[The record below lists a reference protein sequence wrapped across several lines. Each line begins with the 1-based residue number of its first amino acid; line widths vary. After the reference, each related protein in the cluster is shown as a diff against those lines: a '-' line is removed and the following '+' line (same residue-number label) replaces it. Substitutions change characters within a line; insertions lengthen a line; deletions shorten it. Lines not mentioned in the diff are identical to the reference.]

1 MLLLGS
7 GYWSIHEERATAL
20 RSAQAQSLNLAN
32 SLAQHASDTLSI
44 ADAVLSGLVS
54 RVEHDPGSSAARS
67 AMHEFLVREARR
79 SDRLHGIFI
88 YAADGSWVSS
98 SLDSTPR
105 THNNADRAYF
115 KYHRDHRDALSLVGT
130 PVQNRSDGSWVLTL
144 SRRLNSPGGEFA
156 GVVLVTLQLK
166 YFQNYYST
174 FEVGPHGTIGMTN
187 DDGIVMARRPDK
199 QGVIGTS
206 IAGTSIYVTMRA
218 RKHGTAT
225 YRSPIDGVERISS
238 FAPARPYP
246 LTVLTGVSVDDALA
260 NWREAARQ
268 RIVVAAL
275 GCTLLLGVGIWLDL
289 QLRRMHRNEA
299 KLSTEAWV
307 DALTGIANRRA
318 FDHRLSR
325 ALQDA
330 VRLEAPLSV
339 LMIEVDHFKL
349 YNDTYGH
356 VNGDACLRLIAGA
369 IAGCSRRSEDL
380 AARYGGE
387 EFGMILPH
395 TDAAGALR
403 VADAVRNAVAEL
415 GLMHLSSPTS
425 AHVTV
430 SIGAATFGAAEPQR
444 HRARCRFGA
453 VSRQAEGAQSHI
465 GLALPGC
472 RQPAV
477 EVTLLSRGGCRE
489 PEATHGRRTHSMR
502 YAQACDGGALHVR
515 PAPPSTRDTRVALAA
530 VLPKPAN
537 ACADFP

>member
-1 MLLLGS
+1 MRPRVGWHTGCIALVSIQVATVTSTTKRWRQRAQRIALHFVLTISWLLLLGS
-7 GYWSIHEERATAL
+7 EYWSIHEERASAL
-20 RSAQAQSLNLAN
+20 RSAEAQSLNLAN

-54 RVEHDPGSSAARS
+54 RVEHDQGNNGAHS

-115 KYHRDHRDALSLVGT
+115 RYHRDHRDALSLVGP
-130 PVQNRSDGSWVLTL
+130 PVRSRSDGSWVMTL
-144 SRRLNSPGGEFA
+144 SRRLNDSDGEFA

-166 YFQNYYST
+166 YFQHYYST
-174 FEVGPHGTIGMTN
+174 FEVGPNGTIGMTN
-187 DDGIVMARRPDK
+187 DDGIVLVRRPDK
-199 QGVIGTS
+199 QDVIGTS

-260 NWREAARQ
+260 NWRQAASQ
-268 RIVVAAL
+268 RIVIAAL
-275 GCTLLLGVGIWLDL
+275 GCIVLLGVGIWLDL

-299 KLSTEAWV
+299 KLSSEAWV

-318 FDHRLSR
+318 FDYRLSQ
-325 ALQDA
+325 ALREA
-330 VRLEAPLSV
+330 VHLQSPLSV
-339 LMIEVDHFKL
+339 LMIDVDHFKL

-369 IAGCSRRSEDL
+369 IAACSRRSEDV

-403 VADAVRNAVAEL
+403 LADAVRSAVAGL

-430 SIGAATFGAAEPQR
+430 SVGAATFEPGETPQTPDAIV
-444 HRARCRFGA
+444 HDADSALYRAK
-453 VSRQAEGAQSHI
+453 QS
-465 GLALPGC
+465 
-472 RQPAV
+472 
-477 EVTLLSRGGCRE
+477 
-489 PEATHGRRTHSMR
+489 GRDRTS
-502 YAQACDGGALHVR
+502 A
-515 PAPPSTRDTRVALAA
+515 
-530 VLPKPAN
+530 
-537 ACADFP
+537 

>member
-1 MLLLGS
+1 MPRRVGWHGGCIALVFRQVATVTSTSKRRRQRAQRIALHFVLTVSWMLLLGS
-7 GYWSIHEERATAL
+7 EYWSIHEERATAL

-54 RVEHDPGSSAARS
+54 RVEHDQGSSAARS

-115 KYHRDHRDALSLVGT
+115 KYHRDHRDALSLVGP
-130 PVQNRSDGSWVLTL
+130 PVQSRSDGSWVLTL
-144 SRRLNSPGGEFA
+144 SRRLNAPGGEFA

-187 DDGIVMARRPDK
+187 DDGIVMVRRPDK

-339 LMIEVDHFKL
+339 LMIDVDHFKL

-403 VADAVRNAVAEL
+403 LADAVRNAVAEL

-430 SIGAATFGAAEPQR
+430 SIGAATFEPGEAPLSPNAIV
-444 HRARCRFGA
+444 HDADSALYRAK
-453 VSRQAEGAQSHI
+453 QK
-465 GLALPGC
+465 
-472 RQPAV
+472 
-477 EVTLLSRGGCRE
+477 
-489 PEATHGRRTHSMR
+489 GRNRTS
-502 YAQACDGGALHVR
+502 A
-515 PAPPSTRDTRVALAA
+515 
-530 VLPKPAN
+530 
-537 ACADFP
+537 

>member
-1 MLLLGS
+1 MRPRVGWHTGCIALVSIQVATVTSTTKRWRQRAQRLALHFVLTISWLLLLGS
-7 GYWSIHEERATAL
+7 EYWSIHEERASAL
-20 RSAQAQSLNLAN
+20 RSAEAQSLNLAN

-54 RVEHDPGSSAARS
+54 RVEHDQGKNGAHS

-115 KYHRDHRDALSLVGT
+115 RYHRDHRDALSLAGP
-130 PVQNRSDGSWVLTL
+130 PVRSRSDGSWVMTL
-144 SRRLNSPGGEFA
+144 SRRLNDSDGEFA

-174 FEVGPHGTIGMTN
+174 FEVGPNGTIGMTN
-187 DDGIVMARRPDK
+187 DDGIVLVRRPDK
-199 QGVIGTS
+199 HDVIGTS

-246 LTVLTGVSVDDALA
+246 LTVLTGVSVDDALD
-260 NWREAARQ
+260 NWRQAATQ
-268 RIVVAAL
+268 RIVIAAL
-275 GCTLLLGVGIWLDL
+275 GCIVLLGVGIWLDL

-299 KLSTEAWV
+299 KLSSEAWV

-318 FDHRLSR
+318 FDYRLSQ
-325 ALQDA
+325 ALREA
-330 VRLEAPLSV
+330 VHLQSPLSV
-339 LMIEVDHFKL
+339 LMIDVDHFKL

-369 IAGCSRRSEDL
+369 IAACSRRSEDV

-403 VADAVRNAVAEL
+403 LADAVRSAVAGL

-430 SIGAATFGAAEPQR
+430 SVGAATFEPGETPQTPDAIV
-444 HRARCRFGA
+444 HDADSALYRAK
-453 VSRQAEGAQSHI
+453 QS
-465 GLALPGC
+465 
-472 RQPAV
+472 
-477 EVTLLSRGGCRE
+477 
-489 PEATHGRRTHSMR
+489 GRDRTS
-502 YAQACDGGALHVR
+502 A
-515 PAPPSTRDTRVALAA
+515 
-530 VLPKPAN
+530 
-537 ACADFP
+537 